1 MKQFGS
7 SIFFLLL
14 AVVLFM
20 VSHLVGAHL
29 DSRGFVVEPAFFC
42 TPLEY
47 LSIFISI
54 FITATK
60 LLRNKL
66 KTK

>member
-42 TPLEY
+42 TPLGY

>member
-7 SIFFLLL
+7 SIFFFLL

-20 VSHLVGAHL
+20 VSNLVGSHL

-42 TPLEY
+42 IPLGY

-54 FITATK
+54 SITTTK